1 MIVVGTAAFMINDLQ
16 FLKDFINYDNLPS
29 NMKDRDHQIACAV
42 ICWTL
47 SFIELMVVCCFT
59 R

>member
-1 MIVVGTAAFMINDLQ
+1 MINDLQ

-29 NMKDRDHQIACAV
+29 NMKDRDYQIACAV